1 MCIWHT
7 PQWRLESELTE
18 GRVGEF
24 GMDMCT
30 LPCLKWITSEDPLCS
45 SVLCVAWMVKGL
57 VWVWL
62 SPFTIHLNYHSTV
75 NRLYPNTKKKKKN
88 REERTDLQ
96 CELLNFS
103 PYFLLLLWSLRDW
116 CSPGLPASWHPCT
129 PVSSYSES
137 HDNLCY
143 IYVCIYSLQS
153 ELLGVWESLLL
164 YLAST
169 QHYFLHTGILRKCWV
184 EC

>member
-57 VWVWL
+57 VCVWL

-75 NRLYPNTKKKKKN
+75 NRLYPNTKKKKKI
-88 REERTDLQ
+88 EKSALTYSV
-96 CELLNFS
+96 NFWI
-103 PYFLLLLWSLRDW
+103 FL
-116 CSPGLPASWHPCT
+116 H
-129 PVSSYSES
+129 VSFCFS
-137 HDNLCY
+137 
-143 IYVCIYSLQS
+143 
-153 ELLGVWESLLL
+153 GVWETGALPVCLLL
-164 YLAST
+164 GTHARLYLLTASRMT
-169 QHYFLHTGILRKCWV
+169 TCAIFMCVYIASRVSC
-184 EC
+184 